1 MRSFPEHFLC
11 PLNVISVQTD
21 GYVNEA
27 ASLTDE
33 NESSIDLSNSKKK
46 KKERK
51 KKKHWAGAECPSH
64 REGFIHIY
72 TQGTEAGGM

>member
-1 MRSFPEHFLC
+1 MRSFLEHFLC

-33 NESSIDLSNSKKK
+33 NESSIDLSN
-46 KKERK
+46 
-51 KKKHWAGAECPSH
+51 
-64 REGFIHIY
+64 
-72 TQGTEAGGM
+72 